1 MRMESSVVVNR
12 PIDEV
17 WAYMSNLFNLPRR
30 AARGGGGG
38 RFLGVRQT
46 SPGPVAVGSTFQG
59 RLVVLGFER
68 RFEGTC
74 TEWDPPHA
82 AAIALSVVGMGL
94 RSFSLRLVLEATT
107 DGTRVTRVSEFE
119 PRPTLKP
126 LWMIFLLYLRR
137 SSKPR
142 NQEIKRLIEAEH
154 PSGS

>member
-17 WAYMSNLFNLPRR
+17 WAYMTNLFNLP
-30 AARGGGGG
+30 RGGGGG
-38 RFLGVRQT
+38 RFLAVRQT
-46 SPGPVAVGSTFQG
+46 SPGPVAVGSTLQG
-59 RLVVLGFER
+59 RLVLLGFER

-82 AAIALSVVGMGL
+82 GAIALSVVGMGW
-94 RSFSLRLVLEATT
+94 RSGSLRLALEATAE
-107 DGTRVTRVSEFE
+107 GTRISRVTEFE

-126 LWMIFLLYLRR
+126 LWMILLLYLRR
-137 SSKPR
+137 SSKAR

-154 PSGS
+154 TSES